1 VLSRYRGDRGIF
13 AEQQNAH
20 AATAGAKLKK
30 PEGRSAADRATM
42 TQPAIDIASSLN
54 HHRQ

>member
-30 PEGRSAADRATM
+30 PEGRQLRV
-42 TQPAIDIASSLN
+42 
-54 HHRQ
+54 

>member
-1 VLSRYRGDRGIF
+1 VKATPCQVGLQTELSADLRCSLVIVVTAEIF

-30 PEGRSAADRATM
+30 PEGRQLRV
-42 TQPAIDIASSLN
+42 
-54 HHRQ
+54 